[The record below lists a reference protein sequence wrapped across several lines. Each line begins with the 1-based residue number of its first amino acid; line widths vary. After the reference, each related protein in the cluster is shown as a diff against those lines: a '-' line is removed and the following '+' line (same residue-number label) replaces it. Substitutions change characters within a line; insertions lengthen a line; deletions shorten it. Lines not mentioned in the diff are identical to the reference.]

1 MLCVYCKSEFLEVEE
16 INNFLPKG
24 ISRFRKLINDP
35 SSIKMLNKLK
45 DYHESGKCVRKSSWL
60 LTKLVTITSGLFT
73 AIKKTKENSF
83 HRKMITGSRPVLPIW
98 EVAELA
104 DAGVKKNNPF
114 LYGVVAQLAR
124 RDSFKNYYP

>member
-45 DYHESGKCVRKSSWL
+45 DYHESGKCVRKSS
-60 LTKLVTITSGLFT
+60 
-73 AIKKTKENSF
+73 
-83 HRKMITGSRPVLPIW
+83 
-98 EVAELA
+98 
-104 DAGVKKNNPF
+104 
-114 LYGVVAQLAR
+114 
-124 RDSFKNYYP
+124 